1 MSGRPGETG
10 GRGQRC
16 RGIEVTAESQGP
28 RVRPHAGT
36 EKSRQEGNTVGGK
49 LCSGGSG
56 QAVEGGG
63 ASAYAGAFSRVPF
76 QGRP

>member
-1 MSGRPGETG
+1 M
-10 GRGQRC
+10 
-16 RGIEVTAESQGP
+16 AESQGP
-28 RVRPHAGT
+28 RVRPHAAT

-49 LCSGGSG
+49 LCSGVSEK

-76 QGRP
+76 QGWM